1 MTRRIFQVVNSRDRR
16 NGGGGVHGESGGM
29 VSDTLWTNT
38 RRIPKSVYSRGSAC
52 NNRASQRHPTNRRR
66 CPHFLG
72 DSCYALQYKTA
83 TSPPAARPAFW
94 HPTFHAAL
102 SLRTSAKGEKKKP
115 TVETVDWH
123 IEAKAES
130 LMADPTKLYLETT
143 TLWQKPAQWDDKTT
157 QTHLNRL
164 QEVSDFLQTNLIPC
178 LTTDL
183 KNGGN

>member
-1 MTRRIFQVVNSRDRR
+1 
-16 NGGGGVHGESGGM
+16 M
-29 VSDTLWTNT
+29 VSDTSWTDT
-38 RRIPKSVYSRGSAC
+38 RRIRKRLLRGSAC
-52 NNRASQRHPTNRRR
+52 NNRASQRHPANRRR
-66 CPHFLG
+66 CPDLLG

-83 TSPPAARPAFW
+83 TSPTPPVQLFGIRLSMPPYRCERP
-94 HPTFHAAL
+94 P
-102 SLRTSAKGEKKKP
+102 KGKKKKP

-143 TLWQKPAQWDDKTT
+143 THWQKPAQWDDKTT